1 MKNSLTIYD
10 SAKRKHP
17 AIEELLA
24 IIRYRDLIYQLVRR
38 DLVARYKRSV
48 LGIAWTMLNPLGTML
63 IMVVVFSQVFI
74 SAENYAAYVL
84 TGVIVWTMFS
94 QSTSIAMHSMV
105 WGSELFQKIYLPR
118 TSFVVSTILANMVN
132 FILSLVP
139 LGLIFLITG
148 VPLRPSALLLPVFMV
163 FLFSFSLGV
172 ALLISTI
179 AVFFP
184 DVADLYPVVL
194 TAWMYLSPIIMP
206 LEFYRQIMNGI
217 LLYINPFY
225 YIVNLFRILMLD
237 GFVPHLPTWGAT
249 AFVSFGV
256 LIIGWVFFCHKADS
270 FAYHV

>member
-1 MKNSLTIYD
+1 MIYD

-24 IIRYRDLIYQLVRR
+24 LFQYRDLIFQLVRR
-38 DLVARYKRSV
+38 DIVARYKRSV
-48 LGIAWTMLNPLGTML
+48 LGVAWTMLNPLGSMI
-63 IMVVVFSQVFI
+63 IMVVVFSQVF
-74 SAENYAAYVL
+74 EGTTNYSAYVL
-84 TGVIVWTMFS
+84 TGIICWTMFA
-94 QSTSIAMHSMV
+94 QSTSMAMNSMV
-105 WGSELFQKIYLPR
+105 WGSQLFQQIYLPR
-118 TSFVVSTILANMVN
+118 SSFVLSTILASMVN
-132 FILSLVP
+132 FVLSLVP
-139 LGLIFLITG
+139 LGLIFIITR
-148 VPLRPSALLLPVFMV
+148 VPLRPSALLLPVFMI

-172 ALLISTI
+172 ALLLSTL

-184 DVADLYPVVL
+184 DVADLYPVIL

-206 LEFYRQIMNGI
+206 LAFYRQILNGI

-237 GFVPHLPTWGAT
+237 GFIPHWQTWGAT

-256 LIIGWVFFCHKADS
+256 LIIGWLIFCSKADS

>member
-1 MKNSLTIYD
+1 MIYD

-24 IIRYRDLIYQLVRR
+24 LFRYRDLIFHLVRR
-38 DLVARYKRSV
+38 DIVARYKRSV
-48 LGIAWTMLNPLGTML
+48 LGIAWTMLNPLGTMV
-63 IMVVVFSQVFI
+63 IMVVVFSQVF
-74 SAENYAAYVL
+74 SSTENYAAYVL
-84 TGVIVWTMFS
+84 TGVIAWTMFS

-225 YIVNLFRILMLD
+225 YIVNLFRILMLE

-256 LIIGWVFFCHKADS
+256 LIIGWVFFCSKADS

>member
-1 MKNSLTIYD
+1 MIYD

-24 IIRYRDLIYQLVRR
+24 LVQYRDLIFQLVRR
-38 DLVARYKRSV
+38 DIVARYKRSA

-63 IMVVVFSQVFI
+63 ILVVVFSQVFN
-74 SAENYAAYVL
+74 AEQNYAGYVL
-84 TGVIVWTMFS
+84 TGIIVWTMFS
-94 QSTSIAMHSMV
+94 QSTSMAMSSMV
-105 WGSELFQKIYLPR
+105 WGSQLFQQIYLPR
-118 TSFVVSTILANMVN
+118 TSFVLSTILASMVN

-139 LGLIFLITG
+139 LGIILLITG
-148 VPLRPSALLLPVFMV
+148 VPLRPSALLLPVFMI

-172 ALLISTI
+172 ALLISTL

-206 LEFYRQIMNGI
+206 LEFYRQILNGL

-225 YIVNLFRILMLD
+225 YVINLFRILVFD
-237 GFVPHLPTWGAT
+237 GFVPHWRTWGAT

-256 LIIGWVFFCHKADS
+256 LIIGWLFFCKKADT
-270 FAYHV
+270 FAYHA

>member
-1 MKNSLTIYD
+1 MIYD

-24 IIRYRDLIYQLVRR
+24 LFRYRDLIYQLVRR
-38 DLVARYKRSV
+38 DIVARYKRSI

-63 IMVVVFSQVFI
+63 IMVVVFSQVFD

-84 TGVIVWTMFS
+84 TGIICWTMFS
-94 QSTSIAMHSMV
+94 QSTSMSMSSMV
-105 WGSELFQKIYLPR
+105 WGSQLFQQIYLPR
-118 TSFVVSTILANMVN
+118 TSFVLSTILASMVN
-132 FILSLVP
+132 FLLSLIPLVLILFITNVP
-139 LGLIFLITG
+139 LHA
-148 VPLRPSALLLPVFMV
+148 SALLLPIFML
-163 FLFSFSLGV
+163 FLFSFSLGM
-172 ALLISTI
+172 ALLVSVL

-184 DVADLYPVVL
+184 DIENLYPVIL

-206 LEFYRQIMNGI
+206 LEFYRQILNGL

-225 YIVNLFRILMLD
+225 YIINLFRILVLD
-237 GFVPHLPTWGAT
+237 GFIPHWLTWGAT

-256 LIIGWVFFCHKADS
+256 LIIGWIIFCIKADS